1 MLRFVFS
8 ANYQLRNVK
17 EMTEKGNAESLRKEI
32 WSHFGELQNVFL
44 ATVEADQPRL
54 RPVSLIR
61 LGDRLFFATGVG
73 DAKVGQI
80 KRNPK
85 IEFCLLLEKG
95 ESKGT
100 VRAECLANLVADK
113 GVKSEVY
120 NKVPFMKEFWS
131 SPEDKRYALIELLP
145 KGFEYMSIG
154 SMQATKIKP

>member
-1 MLRFVFS
+1 M
-8 ANYQLRNVK
+8 A
-17 EMTEKGNAESLRKEI
+17 EKGNVESLRKEI

-54 RPVSLIR
+54 RPVTLIH
-61 LGDRLFFATGVG
+61 LGDRLFFATGIG

-85 IEFCLLLEKG
+85 VEFCLLLEKG

-100 VRAECLANLVADK
+100 VRVECLANLVADK
-113 GVKSEVY
+113 TVKSELY

-131 SPEDKRYALIELLP
+131 SPEDTRYALIELLP
-145 KGFEYMSIG
+145 KGFEYMPIG
-154 SMQATKIKP
+154 SMQATKIRP